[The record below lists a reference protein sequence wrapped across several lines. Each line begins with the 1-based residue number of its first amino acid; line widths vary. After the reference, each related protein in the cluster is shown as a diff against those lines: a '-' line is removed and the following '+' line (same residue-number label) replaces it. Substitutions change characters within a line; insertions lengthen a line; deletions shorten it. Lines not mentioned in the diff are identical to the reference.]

1 MNKKSWIVIVLEAIM
16 FIILLGAISRCS
28 SDKIDLL
35 EHNISAYKSQV
46 ELVEL
51 ENSNLLI
58 AKESLIL
65 SESQARE
72 ELEMTKEETRELKK
86 KLGSA
91 VAQINKLQ
99 SQIELK
105 DTVYMK
111 GDTVYVDKKDNT
123 TKIFTWND
131 QWTSLNAKVFGKS
144 VKDSQ
149 MSIYDLKMN
158 IPITFGVTIDYKV
171 FVTSPNPY
179 VKFTDMTSATIYG
192 SSVAPKKKKWNFSVH
207 GGIGVHYG
215 LFGQAVDVG
224 PYIGIG
230 CSYNF

>member
-1 MNKKSWIVIVLEAIM
+1 MNKKSWITIVLEAIV
-16 FIILLGAISRCS
+16 FIVLLGSVIRCS

-35 EHNISAYKSQV
+35 EHNISAYKSQI

-72 ELEMTKEETRELKK
+72 ELNMSRKETQELKK

-91 VAQINKLQ
+91 VAQINKLEA
-99 SQIELK
+99 QIEIA

-111 GDTVYVDKKDNT
+111 GDTVYVDNKDHV
-123 TKIFTWND
+123 TKIFSWND
-131 QWTSLNAKVFGKS
+131 QWTSLKAKVCGS
-144 VKDSQ
+144 SIQDSQ
-149 MSIYDLKMN
+149 LSVYDLKMN
-158 IPITFGVTIDYKV
+158 LPITFGVTNDYKV
-171 FVTSPNPY
+171 FATSPNPY
-179 VKFTDMTSATIYG
+179 VTFEDMTSATIYG
-192 SSVAPKKKKWNFSVH
+192 STIAPKKKKWSFSVH

-230 CSYNF
+230 CSYSF

>member
-1 MNKKSWIVIVLEAIM
+1 MSKKSWVIIVLEAIM
-16 FIILLGAISRCS
+16 FIILLGSIARCS

-35 EHNISAYKSQV
+35 EHNIGAYKSQI
-46 ELVEL
+46 EYVEL

-91 VAQINKLQ
+91 VAQINKLE
-99 SQIELK
+99 SLIELK
-105 DTVYMK
+105 DTVFMK

-131 QWTSLNAKVFGKS
+131 QWTSLKAKVWGS
-144 VKDSQ
+144 SIQDSQ
-149 MSIYDLKMN
+149 LSIYDLKMN
-158 IPITFGVTIDYKV
+158 LPIMFGVTNDYKV
-171 FVTSPNPY
+171 FATSPNPY
-179 VKFTDMTSATIYG
+179 VKFTDMSSATIYG
-192 SSVAPKKKKWNFSVH
+192 SSVAPKPKRFHH
-207 GGIGVHYG
+207 GIFVGFGVNYGIITNKVDIGPSFGYG
-215 LFGQAVDVG
+215 FM
-224 PYIGIG
+224 Y
-230 CSYNF
+230 SF

>member
-1 MNKKSWIVIVLEAIM
+1 MTKKSWIIIVLEAIV
-16 FIILLGAISRCS
+16 FILLLGTVSKCNADRV
-28 SDKIDLL
+28 DLL

-72 ELEMTKEETRELKK
+72 ELEMSKEETRELRK

-91 VAQINKLQ
+91 AAQINKLQ
-99 SQIELK
+99 SQIEIA

-111 GDTVYVDKKDNT
+111 ADTVYIDRKDNA
-123 TKIFTWND
+123 TKLFSWSD

-149 MSIYDLKMN
+149 MSVYDLKMN
-158 IPITFGVTIDYKV
+158 LPITFGVTNDYKV

-179 VKFTDMTSATIYG
+179 VTFEDMTSATIYG
-192 SSVAPKKKKWNFSVH
+192 STIAPKPKRFHH
-207 GGIGVHYG
+207 GIFLGFGVNYG
-215 LFGQAVDVG
+215 LITKSLDIG
-224 PYIGIG
+224 PSLGYGFTY
-230 CSYNF
+230 SF

>member
-35 EHNISAYKSQV
+35 EHNISAYKSQI
-46 ELVEL
+46 EYVEL

-111 GDTVYVDKKDNT
+111 ADTVYIDRKDNT
-123 TKIFTWND
+123 NKIFTWND
-131 QWTSLNAKVFGKS
+131 QWTSLRAKLWGS
-144 VKDSQ
+144 SIQNSQ
-149 MSIYDLKMN
+149 LSICDLKMN
-158 IPITFGVTIDYKV
+158 IPITFGVTDDYKV
-171 FVTSPNPY
+171 FATSPNPY
-179 VKFTDMTSATIYG
+179 VTFDDMTSATIYG
-192 SSVAPKKKKWNFSVH
+192 SSVAPKRKRFHH
-207 GGIGVHYG
+207 GIFVGFGVNYGIITNKVDIGPSLGYG
-215 LFGQAVDVG
+215 FM
-224 PYIGIG
+224 Y
-230 CSYNF
+230 SF

>member
-35 EHNISAYKSQV
+35 EHNISAYKSQI
-46 ELVEL
+46 EYVEL

-123 TKIFTWND
+123 NKIFTWND
-131 QWTSLNAKVFGKS
+131 QWTSLKAKVWGS
-144 VKDSQ
+144 SIQDSQ
-149 MSIYDLKMN
+149 LSIYDLKMN
-158 IPITFGVTIDYKV
+158 LPITFGVTDDYKV
-171 FVTSPNPY
+171 FATSPNPY
-179 VKFTDMTSATIYG
+179 VTFDDMTTATIYG
-192 SSVAPKKKKWNFSVH
+192 SSIAPKRKRFHH
-207 GGIGVHYG
+207 GIFVGFGINYG
-215 LFGQAVDVG
+215 IITNKVDIG
-224 PYIGIG
+224 PSLGYGFMY
-230 CSYNF
+230 SF

>member
-16 FIILLGAISRCS
+16 FIVLLGAIARCS

-35 EHNISAYKSQV
+35 EHNISAYKSQI

-51 ENSNLLI
+51 DNKNLLI

-65 SESQARE
+65 SESEARE
-72 ELEMTKEETRELKK
+72 ELEMTKSEMNELKK

-111 GDTVYVDKKDNT
+111 GDTVYVDKKDNV
-123 TKIFTWND
+123 TKHFSWND
-131 QWTSLNAKVFGKS
+131 DWTSINATIFGKTIQN
-144 VKDSQ
+144 SQ
-149 MSIYDLKMN
+149 LSIDRLKMN
-158 IPITFGVTIDYKV
+158 LPISFGITNDYKV
-171 FVTSPNPY
+171 FATTPNPY
-179 VKFTDMTSATIYG
+179 VTFEDVTSATVYG
-192 SSVAPKKKKWNFSVH
+192 SSIAPKRKQWNFSAH
-207 GGIGVHYG
+207 AGIGVHYG
-215 LFGQAVDVG
+215 LFGKAVDVG
-224 PYIGIG
+224 PYVGAG
-230 CSYNF
+230 VSYNF

>member
-1 MNKKSWIVIVLEAIM
+1 MNRKSWIVIVLEAIM

-35 EHNISAYKSQV
+35 EHNISAYKSQI
-46 ELVEL
+46 ERVEL

-91 VAQINKLQ
+91 VAQISKLQ
-99 SQIELK
+99 SQVEMV

-111 GDTVYVDKKDNT
+111 GDTVYVDKNYNA
-123 TKIFTWND
+123 TKLFSWND
-131 QWTSLNAKVFGKS
+131 QWTSLKAKVRGS
-144 VKDSQ
+144 SIQDSQ
-149 MSIYDLKMN
+149 LSIYDLKMN
-158 IPITFGVTIDYKV
+158 IPITFGVTDDYKV
-171 FVTSPNPY
+171 FATSPNPY
-179 VKFTDMTSATIYG
+179 VTFEDITSATIYG
-192 SSVAPKKKKWNFSVH
+192 SSVAPKRKRFHH
-207 GGIGVHYG
+207 GIFLGFGVNYG
-215 LFGQAVDVG
+215 LITKSLDIG
-224 PYIGIG
+224 PSLGYGFTY
-230 CSYNF
+230 SF

>member
-1 MNKKSWIVIVLEAIM
+1 MTKKSWIVIVLEAIM
-16 FIILLGAISRCS
+16 FIILLGTIARCG

-35 EHNISAYKSQV
+35 EHNISAYKSQI

-91 VAQINKLQ
+91 VAQINKLE
-99 SQIELK
+99 SLIELN

-131 QWTSLNAKVFGKS
+131 QLTSLKAKVWGS
-144 VKDSQ
+144 SIQDSQ
-149 MSIYDLKMN
+149 LSIYDLKMN
-158 IPITFGVTIDYKV
+158 LPITFGVTNDYKV
-171 FVTSPNPY
+171 FATSPNPY
-179 VKFTDMTSATIYG
+179 VKFTDMSSATIYG
-192 SSVAPKKKKWNFSVH
+192 SSVAPKRKRFHH
-207 GGIGVHYG
+207 GIFVGFGVNYGIITNKVDIGPSLGYG
-215 LFGQAVDVG
+215 FM
-224 PYIGIG
+224 Y
-230 CSYNF
+230 SF

>member
-1 MNKKSWIVIVLEAIM
+1 MNRKSWIVIVLEAIM

-35 EHNISAYKSQV
+35 EHNISAYKSQI
-46 ELVEL
+46 EYVEL

-105 DTVYMK
+105 DTVYLK

-123 TKIFTWND
+123 NKIFTWND
-131 QWTSLNAKVFGKS
+131 QWTSLRAKLWGS
-144 VKDSQ
+144 SIQNSQ
-149 MSIYDLKMN
+149 LSIYDLKMN
-158 IPITFGVTIDYKV
+158 IPITFGVTDDYKV
-171 FVTSPNPY
+171 FATSPNPH
-179 VKFTDMTSATIYG
+179 VTFDDMTSATIYG
-192 SSVAPKKKKWNFSVH
+192 SSVAPKRKRFHH
-207 GGIGVHYG
+207 GVFIGFGVNYG
-215 LFGQAVDVG
+215 LITKSLDVG
-224 PYIGIG
+224 PSFGYGFMY
-230 CSYNF
+230 SF

>member
-1 MNKKSWIVIVLEAIM
+1 MNRKSWIVIVLEAIM
-16 FIILLGAISRCS
+16 FIILLGTISRCS

-35 EHNISAYKSQV
+35 EHNISAYKTQV

-72 ELEMTKEETRELKK
+72 ELEMTKEEIRELKK

-99 SQIELK
+99 SQVEMV

-111 GDTVYVDKKDNT
+111 GDTVYIDKNDNT
-123 TKIFTWND
+123 TKLFSWND
-131 QWTSLNAKVFGKS
+131 QWTSLKAKVWGS
-144 VKDSQ
+144 SIQDSQ
-149 MSIYDLKMN
+149 LSIYDLKMN
-158 IPITFGVTIDYKV
+158 IPITFGVTNDYKV
-171 FVTSPNPY
+171 FATSPNPY
-179 VKFTDMTSATIYG
+179 VIFEDITSATIYG
-192 SSVAPKKKKWNFSVH
+192 SSVAPKPKRFHHGIFLGFSVN
-207 GGIGVHYG
+207 YG
-215 LFGQAVDVG
+215 LINKSLDVG
-224 PYIGIG
+224 PSLGYGFTY
-230 CSYNF
+230 SF

>member
-1 MNKKSWIVIVLEAIM
+1 MNKKSWITIVLEAIV
-16 FIILLGAISRCS
+16 FIVLLGSIARCS

-35 EHNISAYKSQV
+35 EHNISAYKSQI

-72 ELEMTKEETRELKK
+72 ELNMSRKETQELKK

-91 VAQINKLQ
+91 VAQINKLEA
-99 SQIELK
+99 QIEIA

-111 GDTVYVDKKDNT
+111 GDTVYVDNKDNV
-123 TKIFTWND
+123 TKIFSWND
-131 QWTSLNAKVFGKS
+131 QWTSLKAKVCGS
-144 VKDSQ
+144 SIQDSQ
-149 MSIYDLKMN
+149 LSVYDLKMN
-158 IPITFGVTIDYKV
+158 LPITFGVTNDYKV
-171 FVTSPNPY
+171 FATSPNPY
-179 VKFTDMTSATIYG
+179 VTFEDMTSATIYG
-192 SSVAPKKKKWNFSVH
+192 STIAPKKKKWSFSVH

-230 CSYNF
+230 CSYSF

>member
-35 EHNISAYKSQV
+35 EHNISAYKSQI
-46 ELVEL
+46 EYVEL

-131 QWTSLNAKVFGKS
+131 HWTSLRAKLWGS
-144 VKDSQ
+144 SIQNSQ
-149 MSIYDLKMN
+149 LSIYDLKMN
-158 IPITFGVTIDYKV
+158 IPITFGVTDDYKV
-171 FVTSPNPY
+171 FATSPNPY
-179 VKFTDMTSATIYG
+179 VTFDDMTSATIYG
-192 SSVAPKKKKWNFSVH
+192 SSVAPKRKRFHH
-207 GGIGVHYG
+207 GIFVGFGVNYGIITNKVDIGPSFGYG
-215 LFGQAVDVG
+215 FM
-224 PYIGIG
+224 Y
-230 CSYNF
+230 SF

>member
-35 EHNISAYKSQV
+35 EHNISAYKSQI
-46 ELVEL
+46 EYVEL

-131 QWTSLNAKVFGKS
+131 QWTSLRAKLWGTS
-144 VKDSQ
+144 IQYSQ
-149 MSIYDLKMN
+149 LSIYDLKMN
-158 IPITFGVTIDYKV
+158 IPITFGVTDDYKV
-171 FVTSPNPY
+171 FATSPNPY
-179 VKFTDMTSATIYG
+179 VTFDDMTSATIYG
-192 SSVAPKKKKWNFSVH
+192 SSVAPKRKRFHH
-207 GGIGVHYG
+207 GIFVGFGVNYGIITNKVDIGPSFGYG
-215 LFGQAVDVG
+215 FM
-224 PYIGIG
+224 Y
-230 CSYNF
+230 SF

>member
-35 EHNISAYKSQV
+35 EHNISAYKSQI
-46 ELVEL
+46 EYVEL

-99 SQIELK
+99 SQVELK

-123 TKIFTWND
+123 NKIFTWND
-131 QWTSLNAKVFGKS
+131 QWTSLRAKVWGTS
-144 VKDSQ
+144 IQNSQ
-149 MSIYDLKMN
+149 LSIYDLKMN
-158 IPITFGVTIDYKV
+158 IPITFGVTDDYKV
-171 FVTSPNPY
+171 FATSPNPY
-179 VKFTDMTSATIYG
+179 VTFDDMTSATIYG
-192 SSVAPKKKKWNFSVH
+192 SSIAPKRKRWNFSAH

-224 PYIGIG
+224 PYIGVG
-230 CSYNF
+230 CSYSF

>member
-1 MNKKSWIVIVLEAIM
+1 MSKKSWVIIVLEAIM
-16 FIILLGAISRCS
+16 FIILLGSIARCS

-35 EHNISAYKSQV
+35 EHNISAYKSQI
-46 ELVEL
+46 EYVEL

-72 ELEMTKEETRELKK
+72 ELEMTKKETRELKK

-91 VAQINKLQ
+91 VAQINKLE
-99 SQIELK
+99 SMIELK
-105 DTVYMK
+105 DTVFMK

-131 QWTSLNAKVFGKS
+131 QWTSLKAKVWGS
-144 VKDSQ
+144 SIQDSQ
-149 MSIYDLKMN
+149 LSIYDLKMN
-158 IPITFGVTIDYKV
+158 LPIMFGVTNDYKV
-171 FVTSPNPY
+171 FATSPNPY
-179 VKFTDMTSATIYG
+179 VKFTDMSSATIYG
-192 SSVAPKKKKWNFSVH
+192 SSVAPKRKRWNFSAH

-224 PYIGIG
+224 PYIGAG

>member
-35 EHNISAYKSQV
+35 EHNISAYKSQI
-46 ELVEL
+46 EYVEL

-99 SQIELK
+99 SQVELK

-123 TKIFTWND
+123 NKIFTWND
-131 QWTSLNAKVFGKS
+131 QWTSLRAKVWGTS
-144 VKDSQ
+144 IQNSQ
-149 MSIYDLKMN
+149 LSIYDLKMN
-158 IPITFGVTIDYKV
+158 IPITFGVTDDYKV
-171 FVTSPNPY
+171 FATSPNPY
-179 VKFTDMTSATIYG
+179 VTFDDMTSATIYG
-192 SSVAPKKKKWNFSVH
+192 SSVAPKRKRFHH
-207 GGIGVHYG
+207 GIFVGFGVNYGIITNKVDIGPSLGYG
-215 LFGQAVDVG
+215 FM
-224 PYIGIG
+224 Y
-230 CSYNF
+230 SF